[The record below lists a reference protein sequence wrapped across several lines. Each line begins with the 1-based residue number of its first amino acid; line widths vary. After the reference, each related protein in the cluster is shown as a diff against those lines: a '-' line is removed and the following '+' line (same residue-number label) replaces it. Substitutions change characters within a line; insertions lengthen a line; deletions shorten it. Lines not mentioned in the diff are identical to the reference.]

1 METTDNLT
9 LENYTQVTGR
19 RFRVSR
25 DQKARIEAGTLTREG
40 AFQEFLAQ
48 GGPETVEKRTRPDI
62 PLSVYLEEGLTIDNF
77 AERVESA
84 IGVRRRFRVSR
95 EQSVRIDNGDLTREG
110 ALQEVIEQKRRE
122 ANDNE

>member
-25 DQKARIEAGTLTREG
+25 DQNERIAAGTLTREG
-40 AFQEFLAQ
+40 AFQEFLEQ
-48 GGPETVEKRTRPDI
+48 GGPETVEKRTRPEI

-77 AERVESA
+77 AERVESV

-95 EQSVRIDNGDLTREG
+95 EQSERIDNGTLTREG

-122 ANDNE
+122 ASNNE